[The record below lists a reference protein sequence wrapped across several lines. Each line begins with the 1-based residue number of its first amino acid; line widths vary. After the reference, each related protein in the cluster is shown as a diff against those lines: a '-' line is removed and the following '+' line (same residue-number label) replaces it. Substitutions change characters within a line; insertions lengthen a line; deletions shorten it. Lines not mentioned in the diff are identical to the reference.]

1 MTYFD
6 INNTDRVHKKSNIRQ
21 LVDILKSDV
30 AGMYMDASNDVQTT
44 NTRKKYSVFVTGG
57 QDGTNAV
64 TSGLYQTVFDQDHTF
79 QTSNEMLDI
88 TVGVYHDSATVT
100 GLSPTTDSSGKLIFP
115 DDTSLMMRE
124 KINIYKQYAQILL
137 GNSESS
143 FHAPFEDSDAD
154 TRIDNA
160 LFLNFKRL
168 FVRDGLEKEQFS
180 IKIHSHL
187 PAASGDPASNIDALI
202 PDNQQFNGADS
213 FKLYSDANATQNLNF
228 STVSGYIGS
237 IVSSADPNTK
247 IGLIF
252 YNKGIVV
259 LDAEKIFN
267 NETIVGS
274 IDVTSSAADAGN
286 FNGLLFPTTAT
297 PTGSF
302 WQKAS
307 IDDLID
313 HIADTRFGRDNKSAI
328 GFINQT
334 SINSSIYFCRV
345 GPNDANFSTNPTY
358 IDEDGNIRCIQE
370 KGDDPFTYIT
380 TIGLYDASGELL
392 AVAKTSRP
400 IEKNPEVDLSISVR
414 LDY

>member
-21 LVDILKSDV
+21 LVDILKTDISGYV
-30 AGMYMDASNDVQTT
+30 SGENDST
-44 NTRKKYSVFVTGG
+44 NTRKKYEVFLTGG
-57 QDGTNAV
+57 QDGTTAV
-64 TSGLYQTVFDQDHTF
+64 TSGLYQTVFDQDHTY

-88 TVGVYHDSATVT
+88 TVGSYSESLVVT
-100 GLSPTTDSSGKLIFP
+100 GAKVKDDSSGKPVFN
-115 DDTSLMMRE
+115 DTTSLMMRE

-137 GNSESS
+137 GDSESS
-143 FHAPFEDSDAD
+143 FYAPFEDNGETNG

-180 IKIHSHL
+180 IKIHKNL
-187 PAASGDPASNIDALI
+187 PLDGTNSNIDVEIAESGNDI
-202 PDNQQFNGADS
+202 AFN
-213 FKLYSDANATQNLNF
+213 LYTDANAKSNLNF
-228 STVSGYIGS
+228 STVSGYVGS
-237 IVSSADPNTK
+237 IVDSSDSGVK
-247 IGLIF
+247 VGLIF

-259 LDAEKIFN
+259 LDAEKIFAN
-267 NETIVGS
+267 DTVIGNISSTTDANG
-274 IDVTSSAADAGN
+274 ID
-286 FNGLLFPTTAT
+286 FNGQLFPVDSDGNRDST
-297 PTGSF
+297 F
-302 WQKAS
+302 WQLAS

-313 HIADTRFGRDNKSAI
+313 HIAETRFGRDNKSAI

>member
-21 LVDILKSDV
+21 LVDILKTDI
-30 AGMYMDASNDVQTT
+30 AGKYTDSNGSPQTT
-44 NTRKKYSVFVTGG
+44 NTRKTYPVFVTGG
-57 QDGTNAV
+57 QDGTYAI

-79 QTSNEMLDI
+79 QTSNEMLDL
-88 TVGVYHDSATVT
+88 TVGIHESSTSVT
-100 GLSPTTDSSGKLIFP
+100 GLNPTSDASGKLVFP
-115 DDTSLMMRE
+115 DSTSLMMRE

-137 GNSESS
+137 GDSEAS
-143 FHAPFEDSDAD
+143 FHTPFEQSDAGSK
-154 TRIDNA
+154 IEHA
-160 LFLNFKRL
+160 LFINFKRL

-180 IKIHSHL
+180 MKIHSTL
-187 PAASGDPASNIDALI
+187 EAPAAGQTNIDALI
-202 PDNQQFNGADS
+202 DETAMANT
-213 FKLYSDANATQNLNF
+213 FKLYTDANATQNLNV
-228 STVSGYIGS
+228 SPVSGHIGS
-237 IVSSADPNTK
+237 IVESANTSNK
-247 IGLIF
+247 VGLIF

-259 LDAEKIFN
+259 LDAESIFEN
-267 NETIVGS
+267 TVNIVGN
-274 IDVTSSAADAGN
+274 IDSTSSENPVEFDDVM
-286 FNGLLFPTTAT
+286 FPA
-297 PTGSF
+297 F

-370 KGDDPFTYIT
+370 KGDDPFSYIT
-380 TIGLYDASGELL
+380 TIGLYDAAGELL

>member
-21 LVDILKSDV
+21 LVDILKTDIASVDV
-30 AGMYMDASNDVQTT
+30 DNNPL
-44 NTRKKYSVFVTGG
+44 NTRKKYEVFLTGG
-57 QDGTNAV
+57 QDGTTAV
-64 TSGLYQTVFDQDHTF
+64 TSGLYQTVFDQDHTY

-88 TVGVYHDSATVT
+88 TVGTYSESDTVT
-100 GLSPTTDSSGKLIFP
+100 GVRVREDSSGKPVF
-115 DDTSLMMRE
+115 DDTTSLMMRE

-143 FHAPFEDSDAD
+143 FHTPFEDDTVG

-160 LFLNFKRL
+160 IFLNFKRL

-187 PAASGDPASNIDALI
+187 PAAAGNPASNIDALI
-202 PDNQQFNGADS
+202 PDDQQFNNADS
-213 FKLYSDANATQNLNF
+213 FKLYTDANAKSNLNF
-228 STVSGYIGS
+228 STVSGYVGS
-237 IVSSADPNTK
+237 IVSSANPDIK
-247 IGLIF
+247 VGLIF

-259 LDAEKIFN
+259 LDAESVLN
-267 NETIVGS
+267 NDTVVGN
-274 IDVTSSAADAGN
+274 IDSTTSDTGID
-286 FNGLLFPTTAT
+286 FNGLLFPNIDN
-297 PTGSF
+297 PSGSF
-302 WQKAS
+302 WQLAS

-313 HIADTRFGRDNKSAI
+313 HIAITRFGRDNKSAI

>member
-21 LVDILKSDV
+21 LVDILKTDI
-30 AGMYMDASNDVQTT
+30 ASAYDSQVDGETVTT
-44 NTRKKYSVFVTGG
+44 PIYTRKKYEVFVTGG
-57 QDGTNAV
+57 QDGTNSV
-64 TSGLYQTVFDQDHTF
+64 TSGLYQTVFDQNHTY
-79 QTSNEMLDI
+79 QTSNEMLDLTI
-88 TVGVYHDSATVT
+88 GIHESSTSVT
-100 GLSPTTDSSGKLIFP
+100 SLNPDANGNPVVDNSGKLVFP
-115 DDTSLMMRE
+115 DGTSLMMRE
-124 KINIYKQYAQILL
+124 KINIYKQYAQVLL
-137 GNSESS
+137 GDADAS
-143 FHAPFEDSDAD
+143 FHTPYEESGDDSK
-154 TRIDNA
+154 IEHA
-160 LFLNFKRL
+160 LFINFKRL

-180 IKIHSHL
+180 MKIHSTL
-187 PAASGDPASNIDALI
+187 EVPAPGGTNISKAIDETAMA
-202 PDNQQFNGADS
+202 NT
-213 FKLYSDANATQNLNF
+213 FKLYTDANATQNLNV
-228 STVSGYIGS
+228 SPVSGYIGS
-237 IVSSADPNTK
+237 IVDSTDSSSK
-247 IGLIF
+247 VGLIF

-259 LDAEKIFN
+259 LDAEKIFDN
-267 NETIVGS
+267 TVNIVGN
-274 IDVTSSAADAGN
+274 IDSTSSSTGVEFDDVM
-286 FNGLLFPTTAT
+286 FPT
-297 PTGSF
+297 F

-370 KGDDPFTYIT
+370 KGDDPFSYIT
-380 TIGLYDASGELL
+380 TIGLYDAAGELL